1 METAICILLQKLQ
14 GQSHVM
20 IDPSHG
26 YTSQL
31 KLTWMMIVL
40 VLIYTSISASHCCC
54 KMIQVLVV
62 ALYAFTADSALTGH
76 EQAHASAI
84 YKDKKGSLLLSVS
97 SHSHVLYLA

>member
-31 KLTWMMIVL
+31 KLTWMMI
-40 VLIYTSISASHCCC
+40 ISASHCCC

-97 SHSHVLYLA
+97 SHSHVLYD